1 MPEAIETMPSTTTR
15 RVTFF
20 MPRQLSIQLKVEAA
34 KQEKGLNEL
43 GVEIL
48 SKHFERTD
56 SSQQ

>member
-1 MPEAIETMPSTTTR
+1 MPEAIETMPSTMTR

-34 KQEKGLNEL
+34 RQEKGLNEL

-48 SKHFERTD
+48 SKHFESRD
-56 SSQQ
+56 ARQ